1 MSADNI
7 ETQISFLIKQNY
19 SPWSE
24 DDEDEDENQVVH
36 AINDPII
43 FEIATWIFSVLRQTI
58 TNVDST
64 IVEGMAEDIFYDF
77 FASDKWLE
85 DWNIVKF
92 YEIQNAL

>member
-7 ETQISFLIKQNY
+7 ETQIRLLIKQNY

-24 DDEDEDENQVVH
+24 DENQNQVVH

-43 FEIATWIFSVLRQTI
+43 FEIANWIFSVLRQTI

-77 FASDKWLE
+77 FASDKWLGDYDLVE
-85 DWNIVKF
+85 CYKVFDSLK
-92 YEIQNAL
+92 